1 MKTIF
6 YGMRYLSPEIWNV
19 NLLFVSCVW
28 LEQRVCYFRIGFVA
42 AIHFYNILS
51 ITLWR
56 FSLFSW
62 EYEWVG
68 MVEGIG
74 GGGRGNSILHCCIP
88 TLLTLLLFCHKT
100 SHIISS
106 PPYFKFKIRLSLVS
120 TEESQWENIDSNWS
134 GYRKEILR
142 SYNATAGGKVMLS
155 NQILRLGS
163 VFNDFFSNNVFMKIK
178 NKNKLT

>member
-1 MKTIF
+1 
-6 YGMRYLSPEIWNV
+6 
-19 NLLFVSCVW
+19 
-28 LEQRVCYFRIGFVA
+28 
-42 AIHFYNILS
+42 
-51 ITLWR
+51 
-56 FSLFSW
+56 
-62 EYEWVG
+62 
-68 MVEGIG
+68 MVEGEG
-74 GGGRGNSILHCCIP
+74 GGTAFSIAVFLHGLHSYFSAI
-88 TLLTLLLFCHKT
+88 KS

-134 GYRKEILR
+134 GHRKEILR
-142 SYNATAGGKVMLS
+142 SYNAIAGGKVMLS